1 MRMPEFLGYGRQS
14 IDDDDIQAVI
24 NVLRGDFLTQ
34 GPHVARF
41 ESALAEYVGAKYA
54 VAVANGTAALHLAAL
69 AAGAGPGTLGVT
81 QGVTFVASAN
91 CFAYCGADVGVVD
104 IDPESVSMDPAAL
117 ASFLDRHPECRFITP
132 VAYGGLPHDGA
143 ALAAVAG
150 DRIIIEDACHAL
162 GGRHADG
169 SMMGAG
175 RHAHMT
181 CFSFHPVKPITT
193 AEGGAITTNDRD
205 LYEKVL
211 SLRSHG
217 IERDPALMPADAEGL
232 GLWYYEQQTLGYNY
246 RLTDM
251 QAALGT
257 SQMKRIDAFIARR
270 REVALAYDTAF
281 AGTPHVR
288 LVQSGPSRARN
299 GHHLYVL
306 RIDYAA
312 LGTTR
317 TEVMT
322 KLKALGIGTQV
333 HYMPVHMHPYHASRI
348 VNAGESMPESEA
360 FYRDALTLPCHP
372 GLDDA
377 AVSRVIAA
385 VLASIGA

>member
-1 MRMPEFLGYGRQS
+1 MSNAPFLGYGRQS
-14 IDDDDIQAVI
+14 IDDEDIQAVI
-24 NVLRGDFLTQ
+24 DVLRGDFLTQ

-54 VAVANGTAALHLAAL
+54 VAVANGTAALHIAAL

-81 QGVTFVASAN
+81 QGITFVASAN
-91 CFAYCGADVGVVD
+91 CLAYCGAGVGVVD

-117 ASFLDRHPECRFITP
+117 GAFLDRHPECRFVIP

-143 ALAAVAG
+143 ALAAAAG

-175 RHAHMT
+175 NHAHMT
-181 CFSFHPVKPITT
+181 CFSFHPVKPVTT

-205 LYEKVL
+205 LYEKL
-211 SLRSHG
+211 LHLRSHG
-217 IERDPALMPADAEGL
+217 IERDPALMPDAEGV
-232 GLWYYEQQTLGYNY
+232 GLWYYEQQSLGYNY

-257 SQMKRIDAFIARR
+257 SQMKRIDGFIERR
-270 REVALAYDTAF
+270 REVALAYDAAF
-281 AGTPHVR
+281 AGMPHVR
-288 LVQSGPSRARN
+288 LVQAGQSRARN

-306 RIDYAA
+306 RIDYPA
-312 LGTTR
+312 LGTSR
-317 TEVMT
+317 AEVMT

-333 HYMPVHMHPYHASRI
+333 HYMPVHMHPYHASRL
-348 VNAGESMPESEA
+348 VNAGEALPESEA
-360 FYRDALTLPCHP
+360 FYAEALTLPCHP
-372 GLDDA
+372 GVDDA
-377 AVSRVIAA
+377 GVERVVQSVKT
-385 VLASIGA
+385 VLQG